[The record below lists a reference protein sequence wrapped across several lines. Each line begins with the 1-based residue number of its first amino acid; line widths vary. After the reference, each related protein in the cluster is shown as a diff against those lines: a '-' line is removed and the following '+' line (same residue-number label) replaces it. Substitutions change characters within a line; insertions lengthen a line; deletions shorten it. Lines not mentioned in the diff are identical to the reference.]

1 MQHVADLYYHP
12 LSSFCHKVLIA
23 LYEHGVEFEPH
34 TVNLGDAAERA
45 ELAAM
50 WPITK
55 FPVLRD
61 HSRER
66 NVAESTIIIEYL
78 DRHFAGAHPL
88 IPAPTDEENA
98 DQALEVRLWDRI
110 LDNYVHLPMQQIV
123 AGKLR
128 GSNGGTSGD
137 TSGERSRIATAY
149 GMIDRQLASRT
160 WVAGQGFSMAECAA
174 TPALFYAHTLVP
186 FPDGMDH
193 LKAYFERLMER
204 PSVRRVMEEAKPFFS
219 FYPFADAIPERFR

>member
-1 MQHVADLYYHP
+1 MPLTLYYHP

-23 LYEHGVEFEPH
+23 LYEHGIEFEPH

-61 HSRER
+61 HARER

-78 DRHFAGAHPL
+78 DRHFACVHPL
-88 IPAPTDEENA
+88 IPTPTDDENA

-123 AGKLR
+123 ADKLR

-160 WVAGQGFSMAECAA
+160 WVAGQGFSMADCAA

-186 FPDGMDH
+186 FPDGMVH

>member
-1 MQHVADLYYHP
+1 MSLTLYYHP

-23 LYEHGVEFEPH
+23 LYEHGIEFEPH

-61 HSRER
+61 HARER

-78 DRHFAGAHPL
+78 DRHFVGAHPL
-88 IPAPTDEENA
+88 IPSDW

-123 AGKLR
+123 ADKLR
-128 GSNGGTSGD
+128 GSNGGTSD
-137 TSGERSRIATAY
+137 ER
-149 GMIDRQLASRT
+149 DR
-160 WVAGQGFSMAECAA
+160 
-174 TPALFYAHTLVP
+174 
-186 FPDGMDH
+186 
-193 LKAYFERLMER
+193 K
-204 PSVRRVMEEAKPFFS
+204 SVV
-219 FYPFADAIPERFR
+219 